1 MHHCA
6 TACTAANRCVACSPP
21 PCPPSAPTPACFLA
35 QQNAALLTC
44 LLPEQGIS
52 ASLIGILPYAA
63 IRLGVYDGLKWSHRK
78 YKQDDHIPALNTALY
93 GAVAGLI
100 SATATFPVEVVR

>member
-1 MHHCA
+1 MSHA
-6 TACTAANRCVACSPP
+6 VFAS
-21 PCPPSAPTPACFLA
+21 
-35 QQNAALLTC
+35 
-44 LLPEQGIS
+44 EQGIQ

-78 YKQDDHIPALNTALY
+78 HTKQEHIPPVPTMLY

-100 SATATFPVEVVR
+100 SASATFPVEVVRSGRLA